1 VLTGAVAD
9 PKAWRHAIGRRFR
22 IGPETGPHRF
32 VHQREAA
39 ADCVTI
45 PTTACELQT
54 SKKLREEFNV
64 SQNTDRAKERL
75 QRARSCL
82 RCRSPILDMLCMIF
96 AQAQTGSPGPM
107 PGGGIGSF
115 FVPLIFIFI
124 IMYFVMIR
132 PQKKRQEQQQKLVSS
147 LKTGDRVVT
156 NAGIHGLI
164 SNVKETTV
172 LVKVADNV
180 KIEIDKSAITNVL
193 KEA

>member
-1 VLTGAVAD
+1 
-9 PKAWRHAIGRRFR
+9 
-22 IGPETGPHRF
+22 
-32 VHQREAA
+32 
-39 ADCVTI
+39 
-45 PTTACELQT
+45 
-54 SKKLREEFNV
+54 
-64 SQNTDRAKERL
+64 
-75 QRARSCL
+75 
-82 RCRSPILDMLCMIF
+82 
-96 AQAQTGSPGPM
+96 M

-132 PQKKRQEQQQKLVSS
+132 PQKKRQEQQQKLIGS

-164 SNVKETTV
+164 SNVKGTTV

>member
-1 VLTGAVAD
+1 
-9 PKAWRHAIGRRFR
+9 
-22 IGPETGPHRF
+22 
-32 VHQREAA
+32 
-39 ADCVTI
+39 
-45 PTTACELQT
+45 
-54 SKKLREEFNV
+54 
-64 SQNTDRAKERL
+64 
-75 QRARSCL
+75 
-82 RCRSPILDMLCMIF
+82 
-96 AQAQTGSPGPM
+96 M

-132 PQKKRQEQQQKLVSS
+132 PQKKRQEQQQKLVSN

-180 KIEIDKSAITNVL
+180 KIEVDKSAITNVL

>member
-1 VLTGAVAD
+1 
-9 PKAWRHAIGRRFR
+9 
-22 IGPETGPHRF
+22 
-32 VHQREAA
+32 
-39 ADCVTI
+39 
-45 PTTACELQT
+45 
-54 SKKLREEFNV
+54 
-64 SQNTDRAKERL
+64 
-75 QRARSCL
+75 
-82 RCRSPILDMLCMIF
+82 
-96 AQAQTGSPGPM
+96 M

-132 PQKKRQEQQQKLVSS
+132 PQKKRQEQQQKLVGS

-164 SNVKETTV
+164 SNVKESTV

>member
-1 VLTGAVAD
+1 
-9 PKAWRHAIGRRFR
+9 
-22 IGPETGPHRF
+22 
-32 VHQREAA
+32 
-39 ADCVTI
+39 
-45 PTTACELQT
+45 
-54 SKKLREEFNV
+54 
-64 SQNTDRAKERL
+64 
-75 QRARSCL
+75 
-82 RCRSPILDMLCMIF
+82 
-96 AQAQTGSPGPM
+96 M

-132 PQKKRQEQQQKLVSS
+132 PQKKRQEQQKELIAS